1 MNIQKEW
8 VNLRSAF
15 EAVVKLLELNML
27 ESIIFSRI
35 KGNFS
40 SKIKEKYKSIQFTT
54 QEQSKATPKFPNVY
68 VYLMPGTETGLTL
81 ERTVFEE
88 GLFTF
93 QIRVTNNSGQTAVQ
107 EITNEL
113 IRLMKRMSFEIV
125 GTPVYENDSDTQWS
139 VSRYR
144 RTIGRNDVL

>member
-1 MNIQKEW
+1 M
-8 VNLRSAF
+8 LD
-15 EAVVKLLELNML
+15 LPML
-27 ESIIFSRI
+27 ETIVFSRL
-35 KGNFS
+35 KGLFS
-40 SKIKEKYKSIQFTT
+40 QKIKSKYKDLTFTT
-54 QEQSKATPKFPNVY
+54 QEESKGTPKFPNVY

-93 QIRVTNNSGQTAVQ
+93 QIRVTNNTGQTAVQ
-107 EITNEL
+107 EITNEI

-139 VSRYR
+139 VMRFR

>member
-1 MNIQKEW
+1 M
-8 VNLRSAF
+8 LD
-15 EAVVKLLELNML
+15 LPML
-27 ESIIFSRI
+27 ETIVFSRL
-35 KGNFS
+35 KGLFS
-40 SKIKEKYKSIQFTT
+40 SKIKSKYKDLNFTT
-54 QEQSKATPKFPNVY
+54 QEESTTKPKFPNVY
-68 VYLMPGTETGLTL
+68 VYLMPGVETGLTL

-93 QIRVTNNSGQTAVQ
+93 QIRVTNNTGQTAVQ
-107 EITNEL
+107 EITNEI

-139 VSRYR
+139 VMRFR

>member
-1 MNIQKEW
+1 M
-8 VNLRSAF
+8 
-15 EAVVKLLELNML
+15 LELNML
-27 ESIIFSRI
+27 ESIIFSRL
-35 KGNFS
+35 KAEFS
-40 SKIKEKYKSIQFTT
+40 PKIKEKYKDLNFTT
-54 QEQSKATPKFPNVY
+54 QEESKVEPKFPNVY

-107 EITNEL
+107 EITNE
-113 IRLMKRMSFEIV
+113 IIKRMKKMSFEIV
-125 GTPVYENDSDTQWS
+125 GTPTYDNDADTQWS
-139 VSRYR
+139 VMRFR

>member
-1 MNIQKEW
+1 M
-8 VNLRSAF
+8 
-15 EAVVKLLELNML
+15 LELNML
-27 ESIIFSRI
+27 ESIIFSRLKGQFSQKI
-35 KGNFS
+35 KG
-40 SKIKEKYKSIQFTT
+40 KYPNLTFTT
-54 QEQSKATPKFPNVY
+54 QEESRSAPKFPNVY

-107 EITNEL
+107 EITNEI
-113 IRLMKRMSFEIV
+113 IRLMKRMSFEISA
-125 GTPVYENDSDTQWS
+125 TPVYENDSDTQWS
-139 VSRYR
+139 VSRFR